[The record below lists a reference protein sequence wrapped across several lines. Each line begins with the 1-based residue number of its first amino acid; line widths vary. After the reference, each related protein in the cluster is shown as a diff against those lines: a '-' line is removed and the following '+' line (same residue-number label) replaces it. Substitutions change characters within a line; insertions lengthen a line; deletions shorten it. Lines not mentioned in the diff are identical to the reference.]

1 MPSVR
6 FHTTGRPTSTVTR
19 KLIPLLCRLD
29 DPVVWGIL
37 PFRYL
42 FDPSNLRWTLGAAD
56 ICFAN
61 K

>member
-1 MPSVR
+1 MSACEFR
-6 FHTTGRPTSTVTR
+6 FQKPRTYSGHVTHTALSS
-19 KLIPLLCRLD
+19 LD

-37 PFRYL
+37 PLRYT

>member
-1 MPSVR
+1 MIFTLDISHTSV
-6 FHTTGRPTSTVTR
+6 
-19 KLIPLLCRLD
+19 CRLD

-37 PFRYL
+37 PLSYA